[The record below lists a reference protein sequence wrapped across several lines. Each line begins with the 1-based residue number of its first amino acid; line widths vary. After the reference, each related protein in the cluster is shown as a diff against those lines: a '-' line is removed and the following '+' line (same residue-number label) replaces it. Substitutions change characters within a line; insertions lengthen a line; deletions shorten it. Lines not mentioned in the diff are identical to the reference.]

1 MIGISRNILN
11 RIYLFLNLLKTFE
24 IINCLQTNQTYFIRP
39 QTATIE
45 YKRLAPDLAQTGPA
59 TLDHKFFLWRKRQT
73 NFLTKTTNIMNALR
87 NKVQLIGHLGAK
99 VELKTLESGKVV
111 GHANIAT
118 NESYKNQ
125 KGERVTE
132 TTWHRLVMW
141 GKNAELLEKYTDK
154 GSEIA
159 IEGKISNR
167 DYSDKDGVKRYIT
180 EIVVNDFLLLGEKTA
195 KMKEEAD
202 LPL

>member
-1 MIGISRNILN
+1 
-11 RIYLFLNLLKTFE
+11 
-24 IINCLQTNQTYFIRP
+24 
-39 QTATIE
+39 
-45 YKRLAPDLAQTGPA
+45 
-59 TLDHKFFLWRKRQT
+59 
-73 NFLTKTTNIMNALR
+73 MNALR

-111 GHANIAT
+111 GNVNIAT

-125 KGERVTE
+125 KGERFTE

-141 GKNAELLEKYTDK
+141 GKNAELLEKFTDK

-167 DYSDKDGVKRYIT
+167 DYSDKDGVKRYIS
-180 EIVVNDFLLLGEKTA
+180 EIVVNEILLLGSSEKKE
-195 KMKEEAD
+195 KMEAG
-202 LPL
+202 LPF

>member
-1 MIGISRNILN
+1 
-11 RIYLFLNLLKTFE
+11 
-24 IINCLQTNQTYFIRP
+24 
-39 QTATIE
+39 
-45 YKRLAPDLAQTGPA
+45 
-59 TLDHKFFLWRKRQT
+59 
-73 NFLTKTTNIMNALR
+73 MNALR

-99 VELKTLESGKVV
+99 VEVKTLDSGKIV
-111 GHANIAT
+111 GHVNIAT

-125 KGERVTE
+125 KGEKVTE
-132 TTWHRLVMW
+132 TTWHRLVIW
-141 GKNAELLEKYTDK
+141 GKNAELIEKYTDK

-167 DYSDKDGVKRYIT
+167 DYSDKDGVKRYIS

-202 LPL
+202 LPF

>member
-1 MIGISRNILN
+1 
-11 RIYLFLNLLKTFE
+11 
-24 IINCLQTNQTYFIRP
+24 
-39 QTATIE
+39 
-45 YKRLAPDLAQTGPA
+45 
-59 TLDHKFFLWRKRQT
+59 
-73 NFLTKTTNIMNALR
+73 MNALR

-99 VELKTLESGKVV
+99 VELKTLESGKIV
-111 GHANIAT
+111 GNVNIAT

-125 KGERVTE
+125 KGEKVTE
-132 TTWHRLVMW
+132 TTWHRLVIW
-141 GKNAELLEKYTDK
+141 GKNAELIEKYTDK

-167 DYSDKDGVKRYIT
+167 DYSDKDGVKRYIS

-202 LPL
+202 LPF